1 MSNDDSLDA
10 FLTADVPAEEKKNN
24 KDTSLEDE
32 FAKLLNDFINQ
43 DKPAAKPDNKK
54 YEDITISENDTFY
67 IIGKVL
73 V

>member
-1 MSNDDSLDA
+1 MSCCVFKLRNGLFYA
-10 FLTADVPAEEKKNN
+10 KKG
-24 KDTSLEDE
+24 KITL
-32 FAKLLNDFINQ
+32 
-43 DKPAAKPDNKK
+43 KPDNKK

>member
-10 FLTADVPAEEKKNN
+10 FLTADMPAEEKKNN

-43 DKPAAKPDNKK
+43 DKPAAKLDNKK
-54 YEDITISENDTFY
+54 N
-67 IIGKVL
+67 GR
-73 V
+73 